1 MLSSLFP
8 FLNSF
13 LLTVGSGPLTP
24 GGPGSNEYSSYVPY
38 DPNLFL
44 RALSVLRA
52 NLGSGINIAFWI
64 FIMITGIYAVFN
76 IVSAI
81 GK

>member
-1 MLSSLFP
+1 MFGTLFP

-13 LLTVGSGPLTP
+13 LLTVGSGPITP
-24 GGPGSNEYSSYVPY
+24 GGTGGSGYSSYVPY
-38 DPNLFL
+38 DPNLIL
-44 RALSVLRA
+44 KALSMLRA

-76 IVSAI
+76 IISAI

>member
-1 MLSSLFP
+1 MFSPLFP
-8 FLNSF
+8 FLNNF
-13 LLTVGSGPLTP
+13 LLTVGSGPITP
-24 GGPGSNEYSSYVPY
+24 GGTGGSGYSAYVPY

-64 FIMITGIYAVFN
+64 FIMITGIYAVVN